1 MKPVAAGER
10 IVVNINEAEFEP
22 FVNDRGQVDGSLLQL
37 DRSKPSG
44 VGFHIY
50 KMEPGY
56 TTIPHEH
63 RGNEEFLVL
72 SGDVTDNDGTVY
84 REGDLVLMKAGTQH
98 CSHTV
103 NGCVTNSR
111 FVAFCA
117 CAARNG

>member
-10 IVVNINEAEFEP
+10 IVVNINEAEYEP
-22 FVNDRGQVDGSLLQL
+22 FVNDNGEEDGLVLQL
-37 DRSKPSG
+37 DRSKRLG
-44 VGFHIY
+44 TGFHIY

-63 RGNEEFLVL
+63 RGNEEFFII

-98 CSHTV
+98 CSYSE
-103 NGCVTNSR
+103 NGCVIAVYIETTE
-111 FVAFCA
+111 
-117 CAARNG
+117 AAV

>member
-72 SGDVTDNDGTVY
+72 SGDVSDNDGTVY

-98 CSHTV
+98 CSHTE
-103 NGCVTNSR
+103 NGCVIAVYIEASEAG
-111 FVAFCA
+111 V
-117 CAARNG
+117 

>member
-22 FVNDRGQVDGSLLQL
+22 FVNDEGEFDGYALQL
-37 DRSKPSG
+37 DRSKRLG
-44 VGFHIY
+44 TGFHVY

-63 RGNEEFLVL
+63 SGNEEFLII
-72 SGDVTDNDGTVY
+72 SGDLTDNDGTVY

-98 CSHTV
+98 CSYTE
-103 NGCVTNSR
+103 NGCVIAVYIESPEKP
-111 FVAFCA
+111 V
-117 CAARNG
+117 